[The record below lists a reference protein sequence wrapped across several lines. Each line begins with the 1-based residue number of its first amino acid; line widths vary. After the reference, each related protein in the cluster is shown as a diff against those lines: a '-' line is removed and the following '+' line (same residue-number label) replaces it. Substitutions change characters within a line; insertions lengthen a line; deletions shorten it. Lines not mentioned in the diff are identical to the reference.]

1 VSRLFTRAA
10 LVALVVPFVLFQ
22 AAPATA
28 SEESDFVSRTNSART
43 SRGLAAYAV
52 RGDLISVAR
61 RQASRMAS
69 SHTLYHN
76 PNLGSEVGGWQAVGE
91 NVGEGGS
98 VSSIQSAFMGS
109 SSHRENILSTT
120 YSEVGIGT
128 AHSSDGMLWVSE
140 VFRRPSGAV
149 YTPPPPPRTTYTA
162 PRTVTRRA
170 SRSGARRAL
179 PAVPARPVP
188 HRALPL
194 AVALPE
200 NNRVRLSA
208 AWALYHRARPV
219 SSFDHVVMYFRT
231 AQLLGT

>member
-1 VSRLFTRAA
+1 VSRLFTRAL

-22 AAPATA
+22 AVPATA
-28 SEESDFVSRTNSART
+28 SEESDFVYRTNSART

-52 RGDLISVAR
+52 RGDLTYVAR

-76 PNLGSEVGGWQAVGE
+76 PNLGSEVGGWSAVGE

-109 SSHRENILSTT
+109 SSHRANILSTT
-120 YSEVGIGT
+120 YTEVGIGT

-149 YTPPPPPRTTYTA
+149 YTPPPPRRTTTTRSA
-162 PRTVTRRA
+162 PRVVRRA

-179 PAVPARPVP
+179 PARPVP
-188 HRALPL
+188 HRPMPRTVVLPDRT
-194 AVALPE
+194 
-200 NNRVRLSA
+200 RVRLTA
-208 AWALYHRARPV
+208 AWALYHRARPA

>member
-1 VSRLFTRAA
+1 LSRLFTRAA
-10 LVALVVPFVLFQ
+10 LVALVVPFVLFS
-22 AAPATA
+22 ASPATA
-28 SEESDFVSRTNSART
+28 SEESDFVYRTNSART
-43 SRGLAAYAV
+43 SRGLAAYGV
-52 RGDLISVAR
+52 RGDLTTVAR
-61 RQASRMAS
+61 RQAARMAS

-76 PNLGSEVGGWQAVGE
+76 PNLGSEVGGWSAVGE

-109 SSHRENILSTT
+109 SSHRANILSSSFT
-120 YSEVGIGT
+120 EVGIGT

-149 YTPPPPPRTTYTA
+149 YTPPPPPRRTTYTA
-162 PRTVTRRA
+162 PRVVRRA

-179 PAVPARPVP
+179 PSRAIPHRPVP
-188 HRALPL
+188 RTVVLPDRT
-194 AVALPE
+194 
-200 NNRVRLSA
+200 RVRLTA